1 MEEDVACSLC
11 SSQQSHVLTFHC
23 QILLTVPHALI
34 EPHTSEQRARNFGV
48 RVEPTDKAL
57 HVVGREEGGKMA
69 IGLWL
74 LFVCTPQ
81 SGAEEREREMAELEC
96 SSAPN
101 TQWVHSSAAAVNEN
115 NKATG
120 GSGGGTAEIVEII
133 HPLEGSVLL
142 RRSFV
147 LVAQLA
153 FGETLRCKGDRRGG
167 STTEAGGRES
177 ARACAGDHETEY
189 WWGVAVDGEE
199 VSWQRIGRVW
209 EGGSRGRALVEI
221 DRLTIG
227 EHVIRVVVG
236 VCEGARG
243 CRGGLSGEEGGSERE
258 AGEAGERRVLA
269 WKETVVVV
277 TAPSPLSHACQHLCA
292 ACEALRWEGGAVA
305 ADQAQ
310 EAGGSTQEEGSRQEG
325 GGGGGRG
332 EGGLERCLE
341 RVGQAQF
348 SGHGPVGGGKV
359 SFFLRPQA
367 PRRIH

>member
-11 SSQQSHVLTFHC
+11 SSQITNTHVLTFHC
-23 QILLTVPHALI
+23 RILLTVPFALI
-34 EPHTSEQRARNFGV
+34 EPHTSESRARCFGV

-57 HVVGREEGGKMA
+57 QVVGREEGGKMA

-74 LFVCTPQ
+74 RFVCTP
-81 SGAEEREREMAELEC
+81 GAAQREGEMVDLEC

-115 NKATG
+115 NKA
-120 GSGGGTAEIVEII
+120 SGGGIEEIVEII

-142 RRSFV
+142 RRAFV

-153 FGETLRCKGDRRGG
+153 FGETLGCKGDRPGA

-177 ARACAGDHETEY
+177 ARACAGDNEKEY
-189 WWGVAVDGEE
+189 WWGVVVDGVE
-199 VSWQRIGRVW
+199 VSWQRIGGV
-209 EGGSRGRALVEI
+209 GGGVSRGRALVEI

-236 VCEGARG
+236 VCEGAGG
-243 CRGGLSGEEGGSERE
+243 CRGGLSGEEGSTEQ
-258 AGEAGERRVLA
+258 EAGERRVLA
-269 WKETVVVV
+269 WNETVIVV

-292 ACEALRWEGGAVA
+292 TCEALRWEGGAVA

-310 EAGGSTQEEGSRQEG
+310 EAGGSTQEEGSKQEG

-332 EGGLERCLE
+332 EGGVQALERCLE

-348 SGHGPVGGGKV
+348 SGHGPIGGGKV
-359 SFFLRPQA
+359 SSLRAQA